1 MTSRPV
7 FRITASGT
15 WRANIRRF
23 GGITESDRGAQSY
36 KDRFEMPLTCAVL
49 GCSNRGNREEGK
61 RYFRIPIEVSHK
73 GAKITKKRREEWLKN
88 LSLSSSGVQSDN
100 ARVFAVITSLNVCS
114 DSNSF

>member
-15 WRANIRRF
+15 WRANIQRF
-23 GGITESDRGAQSY
+23 GGIIESDRGAQSY

-61 RYFRIPIEVSHK
+61 RYFRIPKEVSHK
-73 GAKITKKRREEWLKN
+73 GAKIQKITKQRREEWLKN

-100 ARVFAVITSLNVCS
+100 ARVCS
-114 DSNSF
+114 DHFVKGL

>member
-73 GAKITKKRREEWLKN
+73 DAKIQKITKKTARGMAEKLESFFEWR
-88 LSLSSSGVQSDN
+88 SIRQRS
-100 ARVFAVITSLNVCS
+100 RICS
-114 DSNSF
+114 DHFVKRL